1 MIVEADPSDADA
13 RAGPGRRYLQVIP
26 SACAASKVTGVA
38 SETTSINPFETAK
51 RQVDIV
57 CDLVGINGGVREI
70 LKNPKRE
77 LSVNFPVRMDDGSYR
92 VFHGYRVQYNMARG
106 PTKGGIRYHPNVTLD
121 EVRALAAWMT
131 WKCAVVNL
139 PYGGAKG
146 GVICDPKH
154 MSTAELERLTRRY
167 ASEIAPL
174 IGPEMDIPAP
184 DVYTDSQTMAWIM
197 DTYSMLKGYSVPG
210 VITGKPIALG
220 GSEGRGEATGRG
232 CAYVIREAAPHA
244 GVKLKGATVAVQ
256 GFGNAG
262 SVAAN
267 ILHDELGA
275 KIVAISDSRGGIHQP
290 AGLNPHE
297 VEAHKRKTGSVVG
310 FPGASSVTNEA
321 LLELKVDVLIPAALE
336 NVITRRNADK
346 IEARIVAEAANG
358 PTVPEADEIL
368 FQKKIT
374 VLPDILAN
382 AGGVTVS
389 YFEWA
394 QDIQGFF
401 WSLDEVNQRLERVM
415 VRSYAEVHKE
425 AEQRHIH
432 NRTAA
437 YVVAIG
443 KVVDAIQRR
452 GIYP

>member
-1 MIVEADPSDADA
+1 MANEGA
-13 RAGPGRRYLQVIP
+13 
-26 SACAASKVTGVA
+26 T
-38 SETTSINPFETAK
+38 INPFETAK

-57 CDLVGINGGVREI
+57 ADLLGLDSGVREI
-70 LKNPKRE
+70 LKHPKRE
-77 LSVNFPVRMDDGSYR
+77 LTVNFPVRMDKGDYK
-92 VFHGYRVQYNMARG
+92 VFTGYRVQYNMARG
-106 PTKGGIRYHPNVTLD
+106 PTKGGIRYHPQVTLD

-139 PYGGAKG
+139 PYGGGKG

-154 MSTAELERLTRRY
+154 MSKDELQRMTRRY
-167 ASEIAPL
+167 ASEISPI

-197 DTYSMLKGYSVPG
+197 DTYSMQKGYSVPG
-210 VITGKPIALG
+210 VVTGKPISLG

-244 GVKLKGATVAVQ
+244 GVHVKGGTVAVQ
-256 GFGNAG
+256 GYGNAG
-262 SVAAN
+262 SVAAK
-267 ILHDELGA
+267 LLYDEQGA
-275 KIVAISDSRGGIHQP
+275 KIVAVSDSKGGIWN
-290 AGLNPHE
+290 AEGLNPHT
-297 VEAHKRKTGSVVG
+297 VEEHKHKTGSVVG
-310 FPGASSVTNEA
+310 FPGSKPISNEEI
-321 LLELKVDVLIPAALE
+321 LEAKVDILIPAALE
-336 NVITRRNADK
+336 NQITKKNAEK
-346 IEARIVAEAANG
+346 IQAKIVAEAANG
-358 PTVPEADEIL
+358 PTLPDADTIL
-368 FQKKIT
+368 YEKKVT

-401 WSLDEVNQRLERVM
+401 WPLAEVNQKLESIM
-415 VRSYAEVHKE
+415 VRSYHDVHKVSE
-425 AEQRHIH
+425 ERHVH

-437 YVVAIG
+437 YVLAIQR
-443 KVVDAIQRR
+443 VVDAINIR

>member
-1 MIVEADPSDADA
+1 MANEGS
-13 RAGPGRRYLQVIP
+13 
-26 SACAASKVTGVA
+26 T
-38 SETTSINPFETAK
+38 INPFETAK

-57 CDLVGINGGVREI
+57 ADLLGLDDGMRQI
-70 LKNPKRE
+70 LKHPKRE
-77 LSVNFPVRMDDGSYR
+77 LTVNFPVRMDNGSYR
-92 VFHGYRVQYNMARG
+92 VFTGHRVQYNNARG
-106 PTKGGIRYHPNVTLD
+106 PSKGGIRYHPQVTLD

-131 WKCAVVNL
+131 WKCSVVNL

-146 GVICDPKH
+146 GVVCDPKT
-154 MSTAELERLTRRY
+154 MSKHELERLTRRY
-167 ASEIAPL
+167 ASEIAPI

-197 DTYSMLKGYSVPG
+197 DTYSSMKGYTVPG
-210 VITGKPIALG
+210 VVTGKPIGLG

-244 GVKLKGATVAVQ
+244 GVKVRGGSVAVQ

-262 SVAAN
+262 SVAAKL
-267 ILHDELGA
+267 LHDEQGA
-275 KIVAISDSRGGIHQP
+275 KIVAVSDTKGGIYS
-290 AGLNPHE
+290 ADGFNPHA
-297 VEAHKRKTGSVVG
+297 VEEHKMKTGSVVG
-310 FPGASSVTNEA
+310 FPGTKPITNEE
-321 LLELKVDVLIPAALE
+321 LLEIKADVLIPAALE
-336 NVITRRNADK
+336 NQITKKVAEK
-346 IEARIVAEAANG
+346 VQAKIVAEAANG
-358 PTVPEADEIL
+358 PTLPEADTVFYER
-368 FQKKIT
+368 KVT

-401 WSLDEVNQRLERVM
+401 WPLDEVNHKLEAIM
-415 VRSYAEVHKE
+415 VRSYNDVHKVSE
-425 AEQRHIH
+425 TRHVH

-437 YVVAIG
+437 YVLAVQR
-443 KVVDAIQRR
+443 VVDAINIR

>member
-1 MIVEADPSDADA
+1 MANTES
-13 RAGPGRRYLQVIP
+13 
-26 SACAASKVTGVA
+26 
-38 SETTSINPFETAK
+38 SINPFETAK
-51 RQVDIV
+51 QQIDIV
-57 CDLVGINGGVREI
+57 ADLIGINDGTREV
-70 LKNPKRE
+70 LKHPKRE
-77 LSVNFPVRMDDGSYR
+77 LTVNFPVRMDDGSYR
-92 VFHGYRVQYNMARG
+92 VFTGHRVQYNMARG
-106 PTKGGIRYHPNVTLD
+106 PCKGGIRYHPQVSLD

-131 WKCAVVNL
+131 WKCAVVNI

-154 MSTAELERLTRRY
+154 MSKGELERLTRRY
-167 ASEIAPL
+167 TSEISSI

-184 DVYTDSQTMAWIM
+184 DVYTDSQTMSWIM
-197 DTYSMLKGYSVPG
+197 DTYSMQKGYSVPG
-210 VITGKPIALG
+210 VVTGKPLSLG

-232 CAYVIREAAPHA
+232 CAYVIRESAKDL
-244 GVKLKGATVAVQ
+244 GLRVKNGTVAIQ

-267 ILHDELGA
+267 ILAEEQGA
-275 KIVAISDSRGGIHQP
+275 KIVAVSDSKGGIYK
-290 AGLNPHE
+290 ADGFNPRA
-297 VEAHKRKTGSVVG
+297 VEEHKRKTGSVVG
-310 FPGASSVTNEA
+310 FPGAKAISNEEV
-321 LLELKVDVLIPAALE
+321 LETQADILIPAALE
-336 NVITRRNADK
+336 NQITKKNADK
-346 IEARIVAEAANG
+346 IRAKIVAEAANG
-358 PTVPEADEIL
+358 PTLPEADTVL

-401 WSLDEVNQRLERVM
+401 WPLAEVNNRLERVM
-415 VRSYAEVHKE
+415 VQSYNDVHKVATE
-425 AEQRHIH
+425 RKVH

-437 YVVAIG
+437 YVLAIQR
-443 KVVDAIQRR
+443 VVDAIRIR